1 MLDRETRIIPVIR
14 YVQKVL
20 TYFIQVIRYVIRE
33 TNLIPVIRYVQ
44 KVLTRYACHKV
55 CYIE

>member
-1 MLDRETRIIPVIR
+1 MLDRETHIIPVIMYVQKVLTRFIPVIR
-14 YVQKVL
+14 YV
-20 TYFIQVIRYVIRE
+20 RRE

-44 KVLTRYACHKV
+44 KILTRYAFHKV